1 MFFHAINHLSGP
13 LRKQVFFSGFKK
25 SWLVGEFQSVLCVSV
40 YCVFLCAACDCILL
54 LWLIAAKKAII
65 VKAAFELQ
73 SLHLSG
79 AYFQNREVH
88 THDKIKVLLRY
99 LKTTHYFSNKNH
111 IFSSDKKNSPGNV
124 AVLVSNMDSFYG
136 ILKQKVGWNIPE
148 TIQFLPTLF

>member
-1 MFFHAINHLSGP
+1 MFFHAINHLSGS

-25 SWLVGEFQSVLCVSV
+25 SWFVICGWWISIRFVCFCVLCF
-40 YCVFLCAACDCILL
+40 CVLL
-54 LWLIAAKKAII
+54 VITYYYFMIDSSKKAII

-73 SLHLSG
+73 SSHLSG

-88 THDKIKVLLRY
+88 TWY

>member
-1 MFFHAINHLSGP
+1 MIDS
-13 LRKQVFFSGFKK
+13 S
-25 SWLVGEFQSVLCVSV
+25 
-40 YCVFLCAACDCILL
+40 
-54 LWLIAAKKAII
+54 KKAII

-73 SLHLSG
+73 SSHLSG

-88 THDKIKVLLRY
+88 TWY

>member
-1 MFFHAINHLSGP
+1 MVG
-13 LRKQVFFSGFKK
+13 GFE
-25 SWLVGEFQSVLCVSV
+25 SILCVSV
-40 YCVFLCAACDCILL
+40 YRVFLCAACDRILL
-54 LWLIAAKKAII
+54 LWLTAAKKAI
-65 VKAAFELQ
+65 VKAVFELQ
-73 SLHLSG
+73 SSHLSG

-99 LKTTHYFSNKNH
+99 LKPTHYFSNKNH

-148 TIQFLPTLF
+148 TIQFLPTLFQA